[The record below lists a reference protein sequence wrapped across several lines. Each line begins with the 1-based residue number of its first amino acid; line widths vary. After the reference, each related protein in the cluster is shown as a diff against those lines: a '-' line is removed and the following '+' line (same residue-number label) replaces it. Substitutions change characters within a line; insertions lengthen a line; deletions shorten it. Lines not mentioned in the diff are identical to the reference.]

1 MKTVTIYV
9 NLENEGV
16 DSWRPVDAQKV
27 DREKYFIPDD
37 TIIPEGEVWQF
48 QPGKVVRCVPAE
60 RKDGEEETLLA
71 VESV

>member
-16 DSWRPVDAQKV
+16 DTWRPVNAQKV
-27 DREKYFIPDD
+27 DQGKYLIPEE
-37 TIIPEGEVWQF
+37 TIIPDGEVWRF
-48 QPGKVVRCVPAE
+48 QPGMVVRCVPTE
-60 RKDGEEETLLA
+60 KKDGEEETLLA